1 MFNQTN
7 KTTMK
12 KLTTWSLM
20 LTLMITISCTSEDS
34 LISNPDN
41 AMDPSNDV
49 ESISNARAAASGV
62 SVPVFNA
69 VMPGEVGTATIKK
82 NNKGFTVKFAV
93 SDLIQG
99 HTYTLWCVA
108 WNLPENCTTPNQC
121 SDVDFAIA
129 GDVEVEVMYIA
140 GHLVGKSG
148 KGNFSGHLNE
158 WDDSGS
164 TNAFFGLP
172 GFGGLQ
178 DVDLAELHFVLR
190 SHGPAIPGLVNEQI
204 NSYEGGC
211 TTFFDPFT
219 QIPMNEGE
227 CGDFLFSIFP
237 PGC

>member
-1 MFNQTN
+1 
-7 KTTMK
+7 
-12 KLTTWSLM
+12 M
-20 LTLMITISCTSEDS
+20 LTLMMAISCTREDTLVS
-34 LISNPDN
+34 SPDN
-41 AMDPSNDV
+41 AADPLNDV

-69 VMPGEVGTATIKK
+69 VMGGEAGTATLKK
-82 NNKGFTVKFAV
+82 NDKGFTVKFEV
-93 SDLIQG
+93 SDLIHG

-108 WNLPENCTTPNQC
+108 WNKPGECSTPNQC
-121 SDVDFAIA
+121 SDGDFANA
-129 GDVEVEVMYIA
+129 DLVEVEVMYIA

-158 WDDSGS
+158 GDDSGS

-211 TTFFDPFT
+211 TTFFAPFT
-219 QIPMNEGE
+219 HIPMHEGE

>member
-1 MFNQTN
+1 
-7 KTTMK
+7 MK
-12 KLTTWSLM
+12 QLTTWSLM
-20 LTLMITISCTSEDS
+20 LTLMMAISCTREDTLVS
-34 LISNPDN
+34 SPDN
-41 AMDPSNDV
+41 ADDPLNDV

-69 VMPGEVGTATIKK
+69 VMGGEAGTATLKK
-82 NNKGFTVKFAV
+82 NDKGFTVKFEV
-93 SDLIQG
+93 SDLIHG

-108 WNLPENCTTPNQC
+108 WNKPGECSTPNQC
-121 SDVDFAIA
+121 SDGDFANA
-129 GDVEVEVMYIA
+129 DLVEVEVMYIA

-158 WDDSGS
+158 GDDSGS

-211 TTFFDPFT
+211 TTFFAPFT
-219 QIPMNEGE
+219 QIPMHEGE